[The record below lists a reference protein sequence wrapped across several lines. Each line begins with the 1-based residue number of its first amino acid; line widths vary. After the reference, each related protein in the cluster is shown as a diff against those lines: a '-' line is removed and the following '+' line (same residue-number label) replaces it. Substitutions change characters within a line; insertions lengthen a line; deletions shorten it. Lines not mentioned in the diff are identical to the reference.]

1 MGKRINLSVD
11 IDIITVRDFLENRL
25 GGSSDVS
32 LEIFKDR
39 FKDDFISYVIEHNR
53 MTFKFGEGTT
63 STLMGFVQEI
73 KEQDR
78 EDYLK
83 DDDE

>member
-11 IDIITVRDFLENRL
+11 IDITTVRDFLDNRI
-25 GGSSDVS
+25 GGSSDVN

-53 MTFKFGEGTT
+53 MTFKFGEGATA
-63 STLMGFVQEI
+63 TLMDFVQQI
-73 KEQDR
+73 R
-78 EDYLK
+78 EEDEEEEEEE
-83 DDDE
+83 DDE

>member
-25 GGSSDVS
+25 GGNSDVS

-39 FKDDFISYVIEHNR
+39 FKDDFISYLIEHNR
-53 MTFKFGEGTT
+53 MTFKFGEGAT

-73 KEQDR
+73 KEQVR

-83 DDDE
+83 DDEE

>member
-25 GGSSDVS
+25 GGNSDVS

-63 STLMGFVQEI
+63 STIMDFVQQI
-73 KEQDR
+73 KE
-78 EDYLK
+78 EDQENE
-83 DDDE
+83 DDE

>member
-25 GGSSDVS
+25 GGNSDVS

-39 FKDDFISYVIEHNR
+39 FKDDFISYLIEHNR
-53 MTFKFGEGTT
+53 MTFKFGEGAT
-63 STLMGFVQEI
+63 STIMDFVQEI
-73 KEQDR
+73 KEQ
-78 EDYLK
+78 EK
-83 DDDE
+83 NN

>member
-63 STLMGFVQEI
+63 STIMGFVQEI